1 MNSHAIAENFCQ
13 LSIELLDQSMIKIRH
28 CFTQLSEEQVWWRPQ
43 DSINSVGNLC
53 LHLSG
58 NLRQWGIV
66 PFTDDIDERNRESEF
81 NSDVRMSKDE
91 LMQQLETTIAQSKQI
106 WRKLESNVL
115 LQETQIQG
123 FKVSRMQAISHTSS
137 HFVGHTHQIILL
149 TRMVTGEDYRF
160 QWSPETGSDSVPI

>member
-28 CFTQLSEEQVWWRPQ
+28 CFTQLSEEQVWSRPQ

-66 PFTDDIDERNRESEF
+66 PFIDAGDERDRESEF
-81 NSDVRMSKDE
+81 NSDVRTSKDE
-91 LMQQLETTIAQSKQI
+91 LMKQLATTIAQSKQI
-106 WRKLESNVL
+106 WLKLEPNVL
-115 LQETQIQG
+115 LQETEIQG
-123 FKVSRMQAISHTSS
+123 FKVSCMHAVSHTSC

-149 TRMVTGEDYRF
+149 TRILLGEDYRF
-160 QWSPETGSDSVPI
+160 QWSPETGSDNVPI